1 MFECKNGKIMY
12 TAVNLALSIKSGVR
26 GDGGGGG
33 AVLALYSQPRLRWL
47 IH

>member
-12 TAVNLALSIKSGVR
+12 TAVNLTFSIKSGVR

-33 AVLALYSQPRLRWL
+33 VLALYSQPRLRWL